1 MTNLLEIKELIK
13 RIYSKQEVFILPV
26 LKFLLALVVLL
37 CINRQLGYMGR
48 IDRTAIVLIV
58 ALLCSFLPTGFTI
71 FFAGLFV
78 LLHFYTLA
86 IEVALVGFC
95 LFLVMVLLFFR
106 FAPKDAVVV
115 LLTPLCFGLKIPYVM
130 PLAMGLVGTPA
141 SAVSVGC
148 GAIVYYLMRFVSL
161 NANSF
166 RGVDEGEA
174 TVRLRMV
181 IDGILSNKEMMVMI
195 AAFAFTV
202 MVVYIIRRLSID
214 HSWTIA
220 MIAGT
225 ILNIVALLIGDLMY
239 DINLS
244 VSALLLGSLV
254 SLGLVAVLQFFVFSV
269 DYSRTEKVQFE
280 DDEYYY
286 YVKAVP
292 KMTVAVPEKTV
303 KRINTPTGRSAHAGS
318 AKQPV
323 RSSTGRNGTGR
334 NGAGRNGT
342 GRNTA
347 GKGGVPRVGRKMP
360 SRTISTQNNDP
371 NGDYEEV

>member
-13 RIYSKQEVFILPV
+13 RIYSKQEVFILPA
-26 LKFLLALVVLL
+26 LKFLLALVTLL

-48 IDRTAIVLIV
+48 IDRMAIVLIV

-78 LLHFYTLA
+78 LLHFYALA

-95 LFLVMVLLFFR
+95 LFLVMFLMFFR
-106 FAPKDAVVV
+106 FAPKDAVVLV
-115 LLTPLCFGLKIPYVM
+115 LTPLCFGLRIPYVM

-148 GAIVYYLMRFVSL
+148 GAIIYYLMHFISL
-161 NANSF
+161 NANSI
-166 RGVDEGEA
+166 RALDEGEA

-181 IDGILSNKEMMVMI
+181 IDGIINNREMLVMI

-202 MVVYIIRRLSID
+202 MVVYVIRRLSID

-225 ILNIVALLIGDLMY
+225 ILNVVILLIGDLMY
-239 DINLS
+239 DINIS
-244 VSALLLGSLV
+244 VFALLLGSLV
-254 SLGLVAVLQFFVFSV
+254 SLGLVVVLQFFVFSV

-303 KRINTPTGRSAHAGS
+303 KRINAPMGRSTHNSGAR
-318 AKQPV
+318 QPA
-323 RSSTGRNGTGR
+323 RSNAGR

-342 GRNTA
+342 GRS
-347 GKGGVPRVGRKMP
+347 GVPRVGRKVP
-360 SRTISTQNNDP
+360 SRTISTQNDESYE
-371 NGDYEEV
+371 DYEEI

>member
-26 LKFLLALVVLL
+26 LKFLLALVTLL

-48 IDRTAIVLIV
+48 IDKLAIVLIV
-58 ALLCSFLPTGFTI
+58 SLLCSFLPTGFTV

-78 LLHFYTLA
+78 LLHFYALA

-106 FAPKDAVVV
+106 FSPKDAVVV
-115 LLTPLCFGLKIPYVM
+115 VLTPLCFGLRIPYVM

-148 GAIVYYLMRFVSL
+148 GAIIYYLMRFVSL

-166 RGVDEGEA
+166 RALDEGEA

-181 IDGILSNKEMMVMI
+181 IDGILNNREMLVVV

-202 MVVYIIRRLSID
+202 IVVYIIRRLSID

-225 ILNIVALLIGDLMY
+225 ILNVVILLIGDLMY
-239 DINLS
+239 DINISIL
-244 VSALLLGSLV
+244 ALLLGSLV

-303 KRINTPTGRSAHAGS
+303 KRINTPMGRSTHNSGAR
-318 AKQPV
+318 QPV
-323 RSSTGRNGTGR
+323 RSNTSRNDTVRNGTGR
-334 NGAGRNGT
+334 S
-342 GRNTA
+342 
-347 GKGGVPRVGRKMP
+347 GVPRVGRQAP
-360 SRTISTQNNDP
+360 SRTISTQNNES
-371 NGDYEEV
+371 GEGFEEI